1 MPEVEVRLIE
11 DLGRGKELLQ
21 SSAVVG
27 GGCGGCSSVKEPLL
41 LGDGPIGKL
50 ELLRQ
55 LIPHHH

>member
-27 GGCGGCSSVKEPLL
+27 GGCGGCKSAKEPLL
-41 LGDGPIGKL
+41 LGDDSICKL
-50 ELLRQ
+50 EL
-55 LIPHHH
+55 